1 MSEPDL
7 NFPMNAETVD
17 MVALKA
23 KLDAEARPKIV
34 SIASTPSGIFAL
46 MDDGRLFER
55 VVDNKNFDTTGRAGV
70 RWLWV
75 EREGPLS
82 EPKEP

>member
-1 MSEPDL
+1 MHDL
-7 NFPMNAETVD
+7 ENV
-17 MVALKA
+17 KA

-34 SIASTPSGIFAL
+34 ALCPTPAGIFVL

-55 VVDNKNFDTTGRAGV
+55 VVDNKNYDTTGRVGT

-82 EPKEP
+82 TPKAPE